1 MDGKKL
7 PWKQFEITYDDF
19 LREFLWIGT
28 RILDLSVCMAILLG
42 AAYATMTTAMMT
54 TDTTTTDKSKCKSE
68 HVPLLIINKS
78 TLVRQIFHPLLQ
90 YANKTFLIFCLLVRY
105 ISAFFHPQ
113 PCQCKATL
121 RHLWKSAIGYRS
133 TVVEK
138 KTGQRLEQRNF
149 NREKT
154 HCLKFIVSVD
164 SFGVRFYY
172 ASRLLL
178 FIFSFTVTYARCVH

>member
-1 MDGKKL
+1 M
-7 PWKQFEITYDDF
+7 
-19 LREFLWIGT
+19 
-28 RILDLSVCMAILLG
+28 CMAILLG

-133 TVVEK
+133 TVVGKKKLDNDSNNAISIEK
-138 KTGQRLEQRNF
+138 KL
-149 NREKT
+149 
-154 HCLKFIVSVD
+154 IV
-164 SFGVRFYY
+164 
-172 ASRLLL
+172 
-178 FIFSFTVTYARCVH
+178 